1 MARKPVAIPES
12 DLAVHPGE
20 LLAEEL
26 AVRGLTQKQL
36 AEGMGRPAQAIN
48 EIIRGRTAI
57 TAETALQL
65 EHALGTPAR
74 FWLNLQAAHDLAGAR
89 QREQAARSA

>member
-1 MARKPVAIPES
+1 MTKKTVRIES

-26 AVRGLTQKQL
+26 AARGMTQRAL
-36 AEGMGRPAQAIN
+36 AEAMGRPPQVIN
-48 EIIRGRTAI
+48 EIVRGRKAI

-65 EHALGTPAR
+65 ERTLGTPAYL
-74 FWLNLQAAHDLAGAR
+74 WMNLQAQYELARAR
-89 QREQAARSA
+89 ADWLAS